1 MNKYEAMY
9 VITPEL
15 EDEAVKGIIEKY
27 TGIITANG
35 GEIEKVDEWGRRRLA
50 YPINYKTEGYYVLMT
65 FVSGPAFPREL
76 DRKLRIAEGVMR
88 SLIVCKGEYR
98 SSTC

>member
-50 YPINYKTEGYYVLMT
+50 YPINDLNEGYYVLTT
-65 FVSGPAFPREL
+65 FAAASELPREL
-76 DRKLRIAEGVMR
+76 ERNLNNDEGILRFLVVRQNG
-88 SLIVCKGEYR
+88 
-98 SSTC
+98 

>member
-50 YPINYKTEGYYVLMT
+50 YPINYKTEGYCVLTT
-65 FVSGPAFPREL
+65 FAAASELPREL
-76 DRKLRIAEGVMR
+76 ERNLNNDEGILRFLVVRQNG
-88 SLIVCKGEYR
+88 
-98 SSTC
+98 

>member
-27 TGIITANG
+27 TGIITAND

-50 YPINYKTEGYYVLMT
+50 YPINYKTEGYYVLTT
-65 FVSGPAFPREL
+65 FAAASELPREL
-76 DRKLRIAEGVMR
+76 ERNLNNDEGILRFLVVRQNG
-88 SLIVCKGEYR
+88 
-98 SSTC
+98 

>member
-50 YPINYKTEGYYVLMT
+50 YPINDLNEGYYVLMN
-65 FVSGPAFPREL
+65 FESKPEFPAEL
-76 DRKLRIAEGVMR
+76 ERVMKITEGVMR
-88 SLIVCKGEYR
+88 CLTTAVEA
-98 SSTC
+98 

>member
-1 MNKYEAMY
+1 MDVKIVNKDEAMY

-15 EDEAVKGIIEKY
+15 EDDAVKGIIEKY

-50 YPINYKTEGYYVLMT
+50 YPINYKTEGYYVLTT
-65 FVSGPAFPREL
+65 FAAASELPREL
-76 DRKLRIAEGVMR
+76 ERNLNNDEGILRFLVVRQNG
-88 SLIVCKGEYR
+88 
-98 SSTC
+98 

>member
-50 YPINYKTEGYYVLMT
+50 YPINYKTVGYYVLTT
-65 FVSGPAFPREL
+65 FAAASELPREL
-76 DRKLRIAEGVMR
+76 ERNLNNDEGILRFLVVRQNG
-88 SLIVCKGEYR
+88 
-98 SSTC
+98 